1 MPERSASP
9 AAGERLMAG
18 ERLTAGEV
26 PTASEA
32 PTAGEVRITRVFD
45 APRALVFH
53 AWTDPERLAQ
63 WHAPRGCTITFS
75 RFDFRPGGTFISTLR
90 TPENYECRCRGVYQE
105 ITAPERIVYT
115 LAFSDEEGNLVE
127 PSARGMDPDWPRE
140 TTVTVTFTEH
150 NGKTT
155 LTLHQTVSEPLARKT
170 GAYPSWLEMFDRLA
184 EGLDGAGIL
193 ASR

>member
-1 MPERSASP
+1 MPEKSASL
-9 AAGERLMAG
+9 AAGERLGAG
-18 ERLTAGEV
+18 EATAAGEV
-26 PTASEA
+26 H
-32 PTAGEVRITRVFD
+32 ITRVFD
-45 APRALVFH
+45 APRALVFQ

-105 ITAPERIVYT
+105 ITAPERIRYT
-115 LAFSDEEGNLVE
+115 LGFSDEEGNLVE

-140 TTVTVTFTEH
+140 TTVTVTFAEH
-150 NGKTT
+150 DGKTT
-155 LTLHQTVSEPLARKT
+155 LTLHQTVSEPLARAT

-184 EGLDGAGIL
+184 EGMAEAGIPP
-193 ASR
+193 SR